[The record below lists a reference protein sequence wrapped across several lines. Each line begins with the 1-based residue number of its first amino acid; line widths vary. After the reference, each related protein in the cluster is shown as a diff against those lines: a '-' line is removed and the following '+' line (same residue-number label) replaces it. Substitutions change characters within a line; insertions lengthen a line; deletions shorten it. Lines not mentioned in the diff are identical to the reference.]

1 MVKTGILTFGLIG
14 ILVMSII
21 FMSGCVQEESS
32 TKAPTTSVEEIQ
44 SSALTI
50 SYDDLM
56 RNNENYVGEVAY
68 YRGKVVQIS
77 EMYGDKYVLRV
88 ATKQEPYIGYFE
100 NVVWINYNGKRL
112 LEDDIIDVWG
122 KVKGLKTYE
131 AVLGNEI
138 TIPEIDSLHVEL
150 VIKAGEQ

>member
-1 MVKTGILTFGLIG
+1 MRKQKLLTFGLMAL
-14 ILVMSII
+14 LVMSII
-21 FMSGCVQEESS
+21 FISGCVQEESS
-32 TKAPTTSVEEIQ
+32 TKTPTMSVEEIK

-68 YRGKVVQIS
+68 YRGEVVQVS
-77 EMYGDKYVLRV
+77 EIYGDKYVLRV
-88 ATKQEPYIGYFE
+88 ATKQEPYIGYFKD
-100 NVVWINYNGKRL
+100 VIWVNYKGKRL

-122 KVKGLKTYE
+122 RVKGLKTYT

-150 VIKAGEQ
+150 VIKAGE